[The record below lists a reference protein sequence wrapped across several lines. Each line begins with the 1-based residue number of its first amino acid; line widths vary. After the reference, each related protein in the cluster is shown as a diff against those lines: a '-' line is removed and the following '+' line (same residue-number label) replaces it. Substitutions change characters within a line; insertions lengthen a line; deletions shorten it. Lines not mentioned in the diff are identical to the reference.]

1 VLTVAVAV
9 VAEGIKLVDVTQ
21 TALVCERAL
30 IVAVRVIE
38 DEVAKVEEAWVMTVP
53 YGKPI
58 SVAMV
63 VFGLAS
69 NVLAGGRRF
78 KQCRWQGGIRR
89 EEDGG

>member
-1 VLTVAVAV
+1 
-9 VAEGIKLVDVTQ
+9 
-21 TALVCERAL
+21 
-30 IVAVRVIE
+30 
-38 DEVAKVEEAWVMTVP
+38 MTVP

-78 KQCRWQGGIRR
+78 KQCR
-89 EEDGG
+89 

>member
-38 DEVAKVEEAWVMTVP
+38 DEVAKVEEA
-53 YGKPI
+53 
-58 SVAMV
+58 
-63 VFGLAS
+63 
-69 NVLAGGRRF
+69 
-78 KQCRWQGGIRR
+78 
-89 EEDGG
+89 